1 MFWLGGTLSAFLDNA
16 PAYLV
21 FFDAAGVRPDAMGM
35 ATEAALRAISAG
47 AVMFGGLTYIGNAPN
62 LVLRAIAAHQGV
74 RMPGFFA
81 YLLWAALT
89 LTPVLAIV
97 SIAFFRV

>member
-1 MFWLGGTLSAFLDNA
+1 
-16 PAYLV
+16 
-21 FFDAAGVRPDAMGM
+21 
-35 ATEAALRAISAG
+35 
-47 AVMFGGLTYIGNAPN
+47 

-97 SIAFFRV
+97 SIAFFRA